1 MPPKGRQGGHMLKP
15 APKYLLLAACTLTLA
30 SLAFAQNAQSPQQN
44 SVTPTAQ
51 TSAIDTSQSAPPENA
66 VVFVSPRLGAQGLA
80 FMTTPEGAAVVVPLN
95 ETRAAF
101 EAGYRPV
108 IVADLLRG
116 IGTYTQAIQDQQK
129 KIDDLTAQ
137 YNDLAGRFNQLAAA
151 NRMDP
156 STYAKQR
163 AADENSAMRTTLF
176 QSLLARSAPPTR
188 VQMQVQTANC
198 TAYPALCVQH

>member
-1 MPPKGRQGGHMLKP
+1 M
-15 APKYLLLAACTLTLA
+15 
-30 SLAFAQNAQSPQQN
+30 
-44 SVTPTAQ
+44 
-51 TSAIDTSQSAPPENA
+51 
-66 VVFVSPRLGAQGLA
+66 FVSPKLGGQGLA
-80 FMTTPEGAAVVVPLN
+80 FMTAPEGIAVVVPVN

-108 IVADLLRG
+108 IVGDLLRG

-129 KIDDLTAQ
+129 KIDSLTAQ

-156 STYAKQR
+156 STYAKQQ
-163 AADENSAMRTTLF
+163 AADEKREMRLMLF
-176 QSLLARSAPPTR
+176 QSLLARSAPPTQ
-188 VQMQVQTANC
+188 VQMQVQTSNC